1 MMRLLLFALIAWL
14 VSAAGA
20 SACRRPIA
28 GAEEIM
34 ARDFVTV
41 AAATV
46 LSVEAADP
54 SRPNR
59 EFVASLQITSTIEGF
74 TQTGR
79 VILRHREVTE
89 CPRRLPMPQVG
100 EEWVVY
106 LEREADDGGPV
117 SYAWPKSWA
126 ERLDAGFEGNPRVHA
141 EIPGIALDDR

>member
-1 MMRLLLFALIAWL
+1 MVRLLLFALVAWL

-28 GAEEIM
+28 GPEEIM

-41 AAATV
+41 ATARV

-59 EFVASLQITSTIEGF
+59 AFVASLQITDTVEGF
-74 TQTGR
+74 AQTGR
-79 VILRHREVTE
+79 LTLHHREVTE
-89 CPRRLPMPQVG
+89 CPRRLPLPQVG

-106 LEREADDGGPV
+106 LEWEAGDGGPV
-117 SYAWPKSWA
+117 YYAWPKSWA
-126 ERLDAGFEGNPRVHA
+126 ERLDVRFGGSSQADAEMPRV
-141 EIPGIALDDR
+141 ALHDQ